1 MAYAGRPEQAK
12 AMYHKALAL
21 LDAKDGWAETPQ
33 GMRSAAILSNLGH
46 LAVLGAKDAFRRSI
60 AISTYLVNRKPPS
73 ITDTHTLA
81 IAQNNLGQLLM
92 REKRLTEAG
101 TSLAQS
107 VGNLEEPVADAPRTI
122 DFQSH
127 FGYVLAQQASFFEQT
142 GKLVDATSALARA
155 VTHQRLALKLSRNRS
170 DVRTLLGSEI
180 LELAQIYLKTGGYKD
195 AAALALELPKIV
207 PSSARDQACFD
218 AARVLARLVT
228 QVNAD
233 TKLAEAPPR
242 S

>member
-1 MAYAGRPEQAK
+1 M
-12 AMYHKALAL
+12 AL

-33 GMRSAAILSNLGH
+33 GMRDRAAILSNLGH
-46 LAVLGAKDAFRRSI
+46 LAVLGAEDAFRRSI

-107 VGNLEEPVADAPRTI
+107 VGNFEKLVADAPRTI

-142 GKLVDATSALARA
+142 GKLVDATSVLARS

-195 AAALALELPKIV
+195 VQPWHSSSRRSSPRRPETRPASTPLASWPGW
-207 PSSARDQACFD
+207 
-218 AARVLARLVT
+218 
-228 QVNAD
+228 
-233 TKLAEAPPR
+233 
-242 S
+242 